1 MSQRTA
7 PHRGAPGRPITGA
20 DIETKFT
27 RNALLALPRDQALHW
42 RDAVLAADRIKDA
55 ATLARTLTQSNTSEA
70 P

>member
-1 MSQRTA
+1 M
-7 PHRGAPGRPITGA
+7 
-20 DIETKFT
+20 
-27 RNALLALPRDQALHW
+27 RNALLELPRDQALRW

>member
-1 MSQRTA
+1 M
-7 PHRGAPGRPITGA
+7 HRGAPGQPITGA
-20 DIETKFT
+20 DIETKFM
-27 RNALLALPRDQALHW
+27 RNALLELPRDQALRW